1 MATKIQ
7 LINKRNRL
15 AVEKKRLDDVIA
27 DIQQRGVQSMTIS
40 TGDGSE
46 SATNISLSELQSRR
60 DTVASELAQVR
71 RQLRGEGALKI
82 GHMGV
87 VRS

>member
-15 AVEKKRLDDVIA
+15 AVEKATLDRRIHA
-27 DIQQRGVQSMTIS
+27 LEESGLQSMTVS

-46 SATNISLSELQSRR
+46 SATNISLTELQARR

-71 RQLRGEGALKI
+71 RMLRGEGAFKL